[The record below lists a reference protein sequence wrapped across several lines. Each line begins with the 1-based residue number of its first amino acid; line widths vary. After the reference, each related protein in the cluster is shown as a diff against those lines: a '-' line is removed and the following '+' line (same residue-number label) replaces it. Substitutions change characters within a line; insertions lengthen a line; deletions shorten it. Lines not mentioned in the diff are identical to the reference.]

1 MRAIYSYFS
10 SEFRIW
16 RSVYIFFRRRP
27 RRGGS
32 LSSSSVSRFCSM
44 DFRSRSPRDWDGY
57 YPLTYKGFWL
67 EWVGNI
73 VPFIWLSVE
82 SIRQYALA
90 RRRVRLG
97 FSDPITCNR
106 FLLIGTYATL
116 ASFTYF
122 IYVRMYIIYELYDE
136 WPLAMDVALGFVE
149 AVSLIALS
157 ISFSAPAF
165 YRRWVGG
172 DPTEASQER

>member
-1 MRAIYSYFS
+1 
-10 SEFRIW
+10 
-16 RSVYIFFRRRP
+16 
-27 RRGGS
+27 
-32 LSSSSVSRFCSM
+32 
-44 DFRSRSPRDWDGY
+44 
-57 YPLTYKGFWL
+57 LTYKGFWL